1 MAGYKKQ
8 MTESEKR
15 ILKLLSDSNSDTLL
29 VYLIFIIKDDVELIS
44 TLELSKV
51 TSEEIKIK
59 LVQSAELEKKIEET
73 RNSYRDVSVR
83 GSILFFVIKDLSVS
97 LFKIL

>member
-8 MTESEKR
+8 MTESKKR

-29 VYLIFIIKDDVELIS
+29 DDVELIS

-59 LVQSAELEKKIEET
+59 LV
-73 RNSYRDVSVR
+73 
-83 GSILFFVIKDLSVS
+83 
-97 LFKIL
+97 